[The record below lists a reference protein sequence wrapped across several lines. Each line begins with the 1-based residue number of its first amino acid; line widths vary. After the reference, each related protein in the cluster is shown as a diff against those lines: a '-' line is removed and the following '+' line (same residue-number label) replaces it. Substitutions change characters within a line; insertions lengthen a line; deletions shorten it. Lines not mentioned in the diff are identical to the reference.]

1 MAKEIVI
8 KTKEGLQHIFALKEI
23 ILKGEL
29 LAKYPSNTKV
39 SLCPTQYAYGES
51 YVDKLPEML
60 VNGAAQAL
68 IPVENDEVV
77 TTEIVE
83 KQGDTINE

>member
-29 LAKYPSNTKV
+29 LAKYPSGTKV

-83 KQGDTINE
+83 EQGDTINE